1 MSPKKPKALVLA
13 NPLHYPLAILV
24 AGLLLVISARIL
36 RLPAF
41 LALPG
46 AAIVAV
52 AGATGLKR
60 QEPEAPLPPGLARD
74 LQTLSRQVES
84 LSTQAEALRTEASQR
99 LTQADQ
105 MDGLV
110 LVQDLCDRAQELPQ
124 RIAVLSN
131 QVQDDRALLDREHLQ
146 QQLQEA
152 NARMKASTGAAREQ
166 WQKLSQGL
174 SRNLELARQGQ
185 DARQAQVLNLTNLVV
200 DAGGVL
206 QQVQNQLR
214 SADFKGVAELDGLR
228 SLSDQFVA
236 IHDTLDLLAG

>member
-1 MSPKKPKALVLA
+1 MPAKPKPLSFA
-13 NPLHYPLAILV
+13 NPLHYPLAMLLAGGILV
-24 AGLLLVISARIL
+24 VSARIL
-36 RLPAF
+36 RLPPMV
-41 LALPG
+41 ALPA

-52 AGATGLKR
+52 AGSTGLKR
-60 QEPEAPLPPGLARD
+60 LEPDAPLPPGLARD
-74 LQTLSRQVES
+74 LQTLGTQVES

-105 MDGLV
+105 LDGLV
-110 LVQDLCDRAQELPQ
+110 LVQGLCDRAQELPQ

-131 QVQDDRALLDREHLQ
+131 QVQDDRALLDRASLQ

-152 NARMKASTGAAREQ
+152 NGRMQASSGAAREQ

-206 QQVQNQLR
+206 QRVQNQLR
-214 SADFKGVAELDGLR
+214 SADFKGDSELENLR
-228 SLSDQFVA
+228 SLGDQFVA
-236 IHDTLDLLAG
+236 IHDTLDLLAS

>member
-1 MSPKKPKALVLA
+1 MATATTQKSPFA
-13 NPLHYPLAILV
+13 NPLHYPIAILI
-24 AGLLLVISARIL
+24 AGSFLVVGARIL
-36 RLPAF
+36 RLPPVV
-41 LALPG
+41 ALPSA
-46 AAIVAV
+46 AAIAI

-60 QEPEAPLPPGLARD
+60 LEPEAPLPPGLARD

-105 MDGLV
+105 LDGLV
-110 LVQDLCDRAQELPQ
+110 LVQGLCDRAQELPQ
-124 RIAVLSN
+124 RISVLSG
-131 QVQDDRALLDREHLQ
+131 QVQDDRALLDRASLQ

-152 NARMKASTGAAREQ
+152 TTRMKASSGAAREQ

-174 SRNLELARQGQ
+174 NRNLELARQGQ

-206 QQVQNQLR
+206 QRVQNQLR
-214 SADFKGVAELDGLR
+214 SADVKGAGELDDLR
-228 SLSDQFVA
+228 ALGDQFVA